1 MASIHYEKVD
11 ISSRALKA
19 LKRDFDKAPKEN
31 KIGRWYAK
39 RHYSQ
44 LNRERKQGYHWL
56 YLSGPGAIHCTCG
69 LVVTEAGSGAE
80 EVYVPSELMLDS
92 IQRVRGHRNL
102 PSGCGETVAL
112 IVNFVMDWDVKD
124 YLWDVFCQECSSF
137 ELKKLLLDARSF
149 VKEHNRKC
157 GTSLRRQRRLLK
169 KVGEEMDSES

>member
-11 ISSRALKA
+11 VSSRALKA
-19 LKRDFDKAPKEN
+19 LKNEFDEAPKEK

-44 LNRERKQGYHWL
+44 LSRERQQGYHWL

-69 LVVTEAGSGAE
+69 LVVKEEGAGAE
-80 EVYVPSELMLDS
+80 LAEIPEVLKLDE
-92 IQRVRGHRNL
+92 IQRIRGHRNL
-102 PSGCGETVAL
+102 PSGRGEAVAL
-112 IVNFVMDWDVKD
+112 IVNFVMDWEVKD

-137 ELKKLLLDARSF
+137 ELKKLLLDAKEF

-157 GTSLRRQRRLLK
+157 GSSLRRKRRLDK
-169 KVGEEMDSES
+169 KAGK